1 MAINFLDQQSA
12 LIRSRIEANQ
22 PVAMPSNCVVAS
34 DAIAQARAAA
44 LVDFCHVLFNSN
56 EFVYVN

>member
-1 MAINFLDQQSA
+1 LPLNCD
-12 LIRSRIEANQ
+12 
-22 PVAMPSNCVVAS
+22 VAA
-34 DAIAQARAAA
+34 DLTAQARAAA